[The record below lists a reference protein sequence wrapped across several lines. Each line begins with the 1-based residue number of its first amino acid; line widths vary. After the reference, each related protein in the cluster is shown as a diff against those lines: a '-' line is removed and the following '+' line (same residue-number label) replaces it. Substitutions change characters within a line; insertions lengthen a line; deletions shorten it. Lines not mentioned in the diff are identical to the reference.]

1 MVTTT
6 SMPFPALEPTSCPTV
21 AASSLQTSR
30 SSADA
35 DARRLAAA
43 VARGDEAAFR
53 QLYDRYQPRLFRLAL
68 VLGRGD
74 ESLAQDTVQSV
85 FVTAAAKL
93 RRVDG
98 EEHLWNWLARVAR
111 QQLAKAWRQQK
122 QDPAMVGMADLPEH
136 PDAVKPDSVLAE
148 SLDAALLARHLELQR
163 YHELSDLSDDELE
176 RLLPTARQD
185 TQELLATL
193 GYFSSE
199 ISIERKVGADSTAAR
214 SSALFIGRLVPF
226 RRFTEASLFR
236 PITRMS
242 PNCLAFER

>member
-1 MVTTT
+1 
-6 SMPFPALEPTSCPTV
+6 MPFPALEPTMRPTV

-35 DARRLAAA
+35 DARRLAAF

-53 QLYDRYQPRLFRLAL
+53 QLYDRYQSRLFRLAL

-111 QQLAKAWRQQK
+111 QQLAKAWRQRQR
-122 QDPAMVGMADLPEH
+122 DPAVVGMADLPEP
-136 PDAVKPDSVLAE
+136 PDAVKPDSVLEE
-148 SLDAALLARHLELQR
+148 SLDAALLAMDAEERQLIEWFYFDR
-163 YHELSDLSDDELE
+163 LSHQEIAGQFNATSKAVSSRLE
-176 RLLPTARQD
+176 RARAK
-185 TQELLATL
+185 L
-193 GYFSSE
+193 
-199 ISIERKVGADSTAAR
+199 R
-214 SSALFIGRLVPF
+214 SL
-226 RRFTEASLFR
+226 
-236 PITRMS
+236 ITRRLS
-242 PNCLAFER
+242 HET

>member
-1 MVTTT
+1 
-6 SMPFPALEPTSCPTV
+6 MPFPALEPTMRPTV

-35 DARRLAAA
+35 DARRLAAS

-93 RRVDG
+93 RRVDS

-111 QQLAKAWRQQK
+111 QQLAKAWRQRQR
-122 QDPAMVGMADLPEH
+122 DPAVVGMADLPEP
-136 PDAVKPDSVLAE
+136 PDAVKPDSVLE
-148 SLDAALLARHLELQR
+148 ENLDAALQAMDAEERQLIEWFYFDR
-163 YHELSDLSDDELE
+163 LSHQEIAEQLNATPKAVSSRLE
-176 RLLPTARQD
+176 RTRAKL
-185 TQELLATL
+185 
-193 GYFSSE
+193 
-199 ISIERKVGADSTAAR
+199 R
-214 SSALFIGRLVPF
+214 SL
-226 RRFTEASLFR
+226 
-236 PITRMS
+236 ITRRLS
-242 PNCLAFER
+242 HET

>member
-1 MVTTT
+1 
-6 SMPFPALEPTSCPTV
+6 MPFPALEPTSCPTV

-35 DARRLAAA
+35 DARRLVAA

-93 RRVDG
+93 RRVDS

-111 QQLAKAWRQQK
+111 QQLAKAWRQRQR
-122 QDPAMVGMADLPEH
+122 DPAVIGMVDLPEQ
-136 PDAVKPDSVLAE
+136 PDAVKPDSVLEE
-148 SLDAALLARHLELQR
+148 SLDAALLAMDAEERQLIEWFYFDR
-163 YHELSDLSDDELE
+163 LSHQEIAGQLNATPKAVSGRLE
-176 RLLPTARQD
+176 RARAK
-185 TQELLATL
+185 L
-193 GYFSSE
+193 
-199 ISIERKVGADSTAAR
+199 R
-214 SSALFIGRLVPF
+214 SL
-226 RRFTEASLFR
+226 
-236 PITRMS
+236 ITRRLS
-242 PNCLAFER
+242 HET

>member
-43 VARGDEAAFR
+43 VARGDETAFR

-111 QQLAKAWRQQK
+111 QQLAKAWRQRQR
-122 QDPAMVGMADLPEH
+122 DPAVVGMADLPEF
-136 PDAVKPDSVLAE
+136 PDTMASDSVLE
-148 SLDAALLARHLELQR
+148 ENLDAALLAMDAEERQLIEWFYFDR
-163 YHELSDLSDDELE
+163 LSHQEIAGQLNATSKAVSSRLE
-176 RLLPTARQD
+176 RARAK
-185 TQELLATL
+185 L
-193 GYFSSE
+193 
-199 ISIERKVGADSTAAR
+199 R
-214 SSALFIGRLVPF
+214 SL
-226 RRFTEASLFR
+226 
-236 PITRMS
+236 ITRRLS
-242 PNCLAFER
+242 HET